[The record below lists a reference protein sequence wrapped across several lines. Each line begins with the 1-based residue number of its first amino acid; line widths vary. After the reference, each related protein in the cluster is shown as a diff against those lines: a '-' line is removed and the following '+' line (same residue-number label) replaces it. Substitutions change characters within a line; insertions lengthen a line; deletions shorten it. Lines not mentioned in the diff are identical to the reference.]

1 MRPFSLAHRLAIPI
15 ASPPR
20 CCSAYGYDVLEL
32 NASDARSKKVLQES
46 LGGVVGA
53 SSLAGFVQKGQPDGG
68 HIAAAAA
75 SSSSSS
81 GGGGVKRLIIMD
93 EVDGMSSGDRG
104 GNAELIKLIKLA
116 KW

>member
-1 MRPFSLAHRLAIPI
+1 M
-15 ASPPR
+15 
-20 CCSAYGYDVLEL
+20 LEL

-46 LGGVVGA
+46 LGGVVGVTTLA
-53 SSLAGFVQKGQPDGG
+53 SFVQRGQADGG
-68 HIAAAAA
+68 VASAVSG

-81 GGGGVKRLIIMD
+81 SNSSKRLIIMD

-104 GNAELIKLIKLA
+104 GNAELMKLIKLA